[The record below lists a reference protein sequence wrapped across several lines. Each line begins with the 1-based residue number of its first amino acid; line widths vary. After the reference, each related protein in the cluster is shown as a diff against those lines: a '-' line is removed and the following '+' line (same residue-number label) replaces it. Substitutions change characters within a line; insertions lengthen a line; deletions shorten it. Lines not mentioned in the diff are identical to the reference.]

1 MNLKNFTRFVMCT
14 IIAVLAIPGVILL
27 FIDLAWLAAL
37 WFLADGCLSL
47 WEKFRGRFID
57 SKDKTYARYIHS
69 NRS

>member
-1 MNLKNFTRFVMCT
+1 MKLKKFTRFAMCT
-14 IIAVLAIPGVILL
+14 LIALLAIPGVILL

-47 WEKFRGRFID
+47 WEKFQNRLTN